1 MLAEFRADGCAN
13 DVRGG
18 NVGPGLSLQDG
29 DLERQRNQRIPE
41 FTTNYTIPA
50 NCPFDAV
57 VIVVGEREAT
67 G

>member
-1 MLAEFRADGCAN
+1 MRMTYEVETLGQ
-13 DVRGG
+13 
-18 NVGPGLSLQDG
+18 GLSLQDG
-29 DLERQRNQRIPE
+29 DLERQRNQRIPT

-57 VIVVGEREAT
+57 VIVVSERSDGVSACI

>member
-1 MLAEFRADGCAN
+1 MLAEFGVGGRAD
-13 DVRGG
+13 DVRGE
-18 NVGPGLSLQDG
+18 NVGPGVSLQDG

-50 NCPFDAV
+50 NCPFNAV

>member
-1 MLAEFRADGCAN
+1 MLAEFGVGGRAD

-18 NVGPGLSLQDG
+18 NVGPGVSLQDG

-50 NCPFDAV
+50 NCPFNAV